1 MGWIQCTNRQPQA
14 DDVWIS
20 CDRCNGGGSDFSLER
35 LPTDRAHLAGE
46 TPQMAWNGYRPTN
59 ICTQC
64 GGEGGTWLPKS
75 KNKSR
80 LNIAYATAENRDR
93 GFAWVGAFLQ
103 TWMADRQQWHPP
115 VADSIFSERVWLY
128 ESDTDAD
135 QWEGAR

>member
-1 MGWIQCTNRQPQA
+1 
-14 DDVWIS
+14 
-20 CDRCNGGGSDFSLER
+20 
-35 LPTDRAHLAGE
+35 
-46 TPQMAWNGYRPTN
+46 MAWSGYRPTN

-103 TWMADRQQWHPP
+103 TWMADREQWHPP
-115 VADSIFSERVWLY
+115 VTDSIFGDRVWLY
-128 ESDTDAD
+128 ESDTNPD